1 MLLSPPPDSPS
12 RDLSR
17 NNWTRA
23 GSPLPGGVEGRKSP
37 GWVEPSLALPSHSFL
52 LKKKIDPEA
61 QLFPCPTQV
70 KVEGANLGID
80 TPSQPHPVKTGQ
92 KEPPEWGKRGGRGGN

>member
-1 MLLSPPPDSPS
+1 MGESHLGGWSHHWLYPHIPS
-12 RDLSR
+12 C
-17 NNWTRA
+17 
-23 GSPLPGGVEGRKSP
+23 
-37 GWVEPSLALPSHSFL
+37 
-52 LKKKIDPEA
+52 LKKIEPEA

-92 KEPPEWGKRGGRGGN
+92 KEAPDCGKRGGRGEN